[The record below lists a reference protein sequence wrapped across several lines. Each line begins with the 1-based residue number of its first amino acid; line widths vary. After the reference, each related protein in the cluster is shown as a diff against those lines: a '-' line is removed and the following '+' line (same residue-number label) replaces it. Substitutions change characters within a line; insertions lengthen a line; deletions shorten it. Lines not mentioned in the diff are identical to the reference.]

1 MLRKKESLLQRSSDS
16 LRKRSLR
23 LPTVHSVSQ
32 TAQIPPT
39 WQIPAYPLPLPL
51 DLAAGS
57 PCALCMWAMPSYPS
71 GLAVSRVR
79 PPQSPEC
86 SLQRLHRQLS
96 GVRGAGSAHPASAP
110 TYLLREPHVSEGL
123 SQRPGAGVDLRSGP
137 GIQSCAHFHSMSDI
151 SPADVE
157 GCALSI

>member
-23 LPTVHSVSQ
+23 LPTVHSVSP

-57 PCALCMWAMPSYPS
+57 PCTLCMWAMPSYPS

-110 TYLLREPHVSEGL
+110 TSLLREPRVSEGL
-123 SQRPGAGVDLRSGP
+123 SLGLEWT
-137 GIQSCAHFHSMSDI
+137 CAQGLGSRAAHTSTACQTSHLLMRRVV
-151 SPADVE
+151 P
-157 GCALSI
+157 